1 MNRPLEC
8 LAGGFVLGEVLA
20 LLPVGW
26 MAGIL
31 AAFGAGVCYLRKKC
45 GRSLV
50 WWFLPLFVLWGLVWL
65 RVDLRQTGR
74 YERIG
79 KETEGRDVEVW
90 GTVSGIRERGDK
102 SGLVAELRD
111 VVILGEGRQWKYGH
125 LLVYMDGPDEGKDL
139 RVGERLEARGRL
151 ERFDEPA
158 NPGEFDMAGYY
169 HAIGIEGRFFADSL
183 ARMDEGYSPYLD
195 GICRARRHAGAVL
208 DRICGE
214 EDRGIFKAVILGEKQ
229 ELSADMKKLYQRAGI
244 SHLLAISGLHISMIG
259 LGCYGLLRKAGLGS
273 AGAGAG
279 GMAVTVSYGILA
291 GGIGISASVW
301 RAVLMVLMRMWA
313 ERLGRTYDMR
323 TAVALSGLCLLL
335 KSPGLLF
342 QAGFQMSFGAVMTL
356 GILVPLA
363 EQWIG
368 AKKGWQKT
376 IVSGAL
382 IQLAACPVM
391 AFHYF
396 EVPVYG
402 FVLNLAVI
410 PLMSFVLLSG
420 IGGIVF
426 GSVSVRA
433 GMAAVGA
440 GHYVL
445 KFYEKL
451 CQAAGMAPG
460 AVMVTGRP
468 GWVQMGVCGVMWCV
482 FLALASVQVRRDQ
495 TGPAP
500 EDDGG
505 RRRGRGRGALAVVFA
520 GISLGVLLYQP
531 PLKGME
537 AVFLDVGQGDG
548 ICIRTGD
555 QVVLVDGGS
564 SDRKL
569 LGSRVIAAFLKS
581 RGISQV
587 DQVIVSHGDL
597 DHISGL
603 LELMEEDWGIT
614 VSHVI
619 LPWLGQDPEDD
630 NYGRIMR
637 AAEGC
642 GAQVHWMRR
651 GDHIGKGKLGIDCL
665 YAGEEDGKGNG
676 EDRNEHSLM
685 LLVTYDLT
693 GILLTGDMSAKGEA
707 RWLNMGETPRVQVLK
722 AAHHG
727 SSYSTTEAFLER
739 IKPEWAVISCG
750 EGNRY
755 GHPGEDTLDRLE
767 RRGVRTFVTMGTGA
781 VTVKSDGRRMEVAVY
796 SSGDGPEPVHVHG
809 GVGNSSLGYRLPG
822 ASEP

>member
-1 MNRPLEC
+1 MKRPLEC

-31 AAFGAGVCYLRKKC
+31 AAFGAGVCYLRKKR

-50 WWFLPLFVLWGLVWL
+50 WWFLPLFVLWGMVWL
-65 RVDLRQTGR
+65 RKDLRQTER

-79 KETEGRDVEVW
+79 EMAGQDVETR
-90 GTVSGIRERGDK
+90 GTVSGIWERGDGG
-102 SGLVAELRD
+102 GLVAELRD
-111 VVILGEGRQWKYGH
+111 VVILGEGQQWKYGPI
-125 LLVYMDGPDEGKDL
+125 LVYMDGPDEGKDL

-151 ERFDEPA
+151 RRFDEPG

-169 HAIGIEGRFFADSL
+169 HAIGIEGQFFADSL
-183 ARMDEGYSPYLD
+183 VRMEEGYSPYLD
-195 GICRARRHAGAVL
+195 GIWRVRRHAGAVL
-208 DRICGE
+208 DQICRE

-273 AGAGAG
+273 AGAGTG
-279 GMAVTVSYGILA
+279 GMALTVSYGILA
-291 GGIGISASVW
+291 GGIGVSASVW

-323 TAVALSGLCLLL
+323 TAVSLSGLCLLIQ
-335 KSPGLLF
+335 SPGLLF
-342 QAGFQMSFGAVMTL
+342 QAGFQLSFGAVMTL
-356 GILVPLA
+356 GIIVPVT

-376 IVSGAL
+376 ILSGAL
-382 IQLAACPVM
+382 IQLTTCPVI
-391 AFHYF
+391 AYHYF
-396 EVPVYG
+396 EFPVYG
-402 FVLNLAVI
+402 FALNLAVI
-410 PLMSFVLLSG
+410 PLMSMALLSG
-420 IGGIVF
+420 IGGIVL
-426 GSVSVRA
+426 GSGSVRA
-433 GMAAVGA
+433 GTAAVGA

-451 CQAAGMAPG
+451 CQTAGMAPG

-468 GWVQMGVCGVMWCV
+468 GWVQMGVYGVMWCV
-482 FLALASVQVRRDQ
+482 FLVLAAFRVRRDQ
-495 TGPAP
+495 TGAAP
-500 EDDGG
+500 EDE
-505 RRRGRGRGALAVVFA
+505 RGRGRRCGALAVVFA
-520 GISLGVLLYQP
+520 GLSLGILLYRP

-564 SDRKL
+564 TDRKL
-569 LGSRVIAAFLKS
+569 LGSRVIATFLKS
-581 RGISQV
+581 RGISHV

-597 DHISGL
+597 DHVSGL
-603 LELMEEDWGIT
+603 LELMEGDWGIT
-614 VSHVI
+614 VNHVI

-630 NYGRIMR
+630 NYGRIKE

-642 GAQVHWMRR
+642 GALVHWMRR
-651 GDHIGKGKLGIDCL
+651 GDHIGNGKLRIDCL
-665 YAGEEDGKGNG
+665 YAGEEDGR
-676 EDRNEHSLM
+676 DRNEHSLM

-739 IKPEWAVISCG
+739 IKPKWAVISCG

-767 RRGVRTFVTMGTGA
+767 RQGVRTFVTMDTGA
-781 VTVKSDGRRMEVAVY
+781 VTVRSDGRRMEVTMY
-796 SSGDGPEPVHVHG
+796 SPGDGH
-809 GVGNSSLGYRLPG
+809 R
-822 ASEP
+822 AR